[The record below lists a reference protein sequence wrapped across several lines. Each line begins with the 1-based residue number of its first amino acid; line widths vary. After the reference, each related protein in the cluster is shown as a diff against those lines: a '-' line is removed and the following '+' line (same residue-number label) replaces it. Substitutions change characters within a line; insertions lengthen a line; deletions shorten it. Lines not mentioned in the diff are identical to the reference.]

1 MCGKVLHVWV
11 LAAVSWYHV
20 TAEMSSDFIAS
31 EASSVSGKWLSLA
44 HLHSFL
50 LLDFPLFVS
59 PHFPPSFYPLKYAY
73 SLLQPPADNFRCDI
87 WTLLCLIPAMEA
99 KGRKPA
105 DTCEFSGEAFR
116 DVHTGSRKM
125 VGKKKKKA
133 FPFFSLLLIA
143 IKCLCVFINLQ
154 MTKQTDPSIHL
165 FILACS

>member
-1 MCGKVLHVWV
+1 
-11 LAAVSWYHV
+11 
-20 TAEMSSDFIAS
+20 MSSDFIAS